1 MQTKILIVLV
11 ITILA
16 GSSATAQ
23 IRDTTIRINS
33 DTTQSVVKPKK
44 GPVKDAARLE
54 LEAKPRRG
62 AIQSAILP
70 GYGNYKNKSWGWF
83 MKVPAIYVGLG
94 LFTDQ
99 FIKNKNNYK
108 LWLQQAVYKQENTAA
123 SLAKLDPRFK
133 SIELARIV
141 EGKDLFRRNR
151 DLCVL
156 GGLAVYGINIVDAY
170 IAGKFL
176 RYDISP
182 ELTFKIN
189 PTMQL
194 QSVSNGYA
202 ALPSPAL
209 KISLS
214 FN

>member
-16 GSSATAQ
+16 GFSATAQ
-23 IRDTTIRINS
+23 IRDTTIRINA
-33 DTTQSVVKPKK
+33 DTTQSAVKPKK
-44 GPVKDAARLE
+44 GPIKDAARLE

-70 GYGNYKNKSWGWF
+70 GYGNYKNKSFAWF
-83 MKVPAIYVGLG
+83 LKVPAIYVGLG

-123 SLAKLDPRFK
+123 SLAKMDPRFK

-194 QSVSNGYA
+194 QPVSSGYA